1 MMSKR
6 VLPVF
11 SSRHFMVWGLTFKSL
26 IHFEFIFLH
35 GMRKQSILIHLH
47 VVIKFSQ
54 HHLFKTPS
62 HHIFFPAML
71 QINCTC
77 KCELFLLICWLYTP
91 HIDGVIQYLS
101 FYNRL
106 VSLSTMRARF
116 TPVAAC
122 VRVAF
127 LFKAEQYSVV
137 CINHILFV
145 RPSIDRHL
153 GCFNILAI
161 TKTLLG
167 EQVY

>member
-11 SSRHFMVWGLTFKSL
+11 SSRHFMVLGLAFKSL
-26 IHFEFIFLH
+26 IHVEFIFVH

-47 VVIKFSQ
+47 VVIQFFQ
-54 HHLFKTPS
+54 HHLLS

-77 KCELFLLICWLYTP
+77 KCELFLLICLLYTP
-91 HIDGVIQYLS
+91 HIDGVIQCLS
-101 FYNRL
+101 FYSRL
-106 VSLSTMRARF
+106 VSLRTMHARF
-116 TPVAAC
+116 TPVVAC

-127 LFKAEQYSVV
+127 LFKAEQYSVL